1 MKCKACDGR
10 GVLVASIYENDEVG
24 FVDKTYQCC
33 CCHGTGEIEQTNEK
47 WFCQLPTE
55 EKAKFMCNIYE
66 MGKNGKEYF
75 MRLDKAVEWLKQP
88 HKEGGT
94 K

>member
-1 MKCKACDGR
+1 MTCMKQEFCIHEKYCQRHIGQNFDSCILFSR
-10 GVLVASIYENDEVG
+10 NS
-24 FVDKTYQCC
+24 KPM
-33 CCHGTGEIEQTNEK
+33 TNEE
-47 WFCQLPTE
+47 WFCQLSTE

-88 HKEGGT
+88 HHD
-94 K
+94 

>member
-1 MKCKACDGR
+1 MSKAICKKCNHFDKCVRDYNPYCDF
-10 GVLVASIYENDEVG
+10 YDP
-24 FVDKTYQCC
+24 K
-33 CCHGTGEIEQTNEK
+33 EQTNEG
-47 WFCQLPTE
+47 WLCQLPTE

-88 HKEGGT
+88 HT
-94 K
+94 

>member
-1 MKCKACDGR
+1 MPDMDWTPVYNEFMR
-10 GVLVASIYENDEVG
+10 LIEEN
-24 FVDKTYQCC
+24 Y
-33 CCHGTGEIEQTNEK
+33 TNEE
-47 WFCQLPTE
+47 WFCELPTE

-88 HKEGGT
+88 HTNKET
-94 K
+94 R

>member
-1 MKCKACDGR
+1 MKCQKCGGTGKEYWNGNVFCNTGFECDKC
-10 GVLVASIYENDEVG
+10 N
-24 FVDKTYQCC
+24 
-33 CCHGTGEIEQTNEK
+33 GTGEVEQTNEE

-88 HKEGGT
+88 HKPIS
-94 K
+94 